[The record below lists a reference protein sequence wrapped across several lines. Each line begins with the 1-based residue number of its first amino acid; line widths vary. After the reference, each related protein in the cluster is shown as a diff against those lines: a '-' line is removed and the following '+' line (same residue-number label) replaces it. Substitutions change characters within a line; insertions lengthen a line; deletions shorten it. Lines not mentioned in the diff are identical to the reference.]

1 MYNYIPERVCSRSIQ
16 VELDPDDRVKQVRF
30 IGGCDGNLKAIS
42 KLVRGMTVDEV
53 AAVLEG
59 NDCRGRGTSCAD
71 QMVHAL
77 RAAQAEQEREKHE
90 A

>member
-16 VELDPDDRVKQVRF
+16 VELTPDNRVKQVQF
-30 IGGCDGNLKAIS
+30 TGGCDGNLKAVS

-71 QMVHAL
+71 QLVHAL
-77 RAAQAEQEREKHE
+77 RAAQEEQAKGKH
-90 A
+90 

>member
-16 VELDPDDRVKQVRF
+16 VELTPDNRVKQVQF
-30 IGGCDGNLKAIS
+30 TGGCDGNLKAVS

-71 QMVHAL
+71 QLVHAL
-77 RAAQAEQEREKHE
+77 RAAQEEQTQGKH
-90 A
+90 

>member
-16 VELDPDDRVKQVRF
+16 VELTPDNRVKQVQF
-30 IGGCDGNLKAIS
+30 TGGCDGNLKAVS

-71 QMVHAL
+71 QLVHAL
-77 RAAQAEQEREKHE
+77 RAAQEEQAQGKH
-90 A
+90 